1 MMPGV
6 DDVSGGEGSGIA
18 YIDHDRAAI
27 DQPHRIGGGEAAGT
41 LGTTTELVEGDK
53 EDHDHQRGHKKGM
66 IPRKLQNPFHDRPRQ
81 RSKRGIIARPVS
93 PRLCGVVCVV
103 LASAW
108 LGLCGCLGWPSQAQ
122 AQSAEQSER
131 ELQQLRARM
140 QELQQ
145 QLQRQTSRRDALAA
159 ELRDAETAGG
169 RLSRQL
175 AATAEE
181 LAAATRRAQDLAAT
195 RDRAAAAALAER
207 EQLASQLRVT
217 FQSGRQERLRL
228 LLNQQDPATLGRML
242 VYHDYLNRY
251 RSGQLDTLLASLA
264 EVRRLS
270 GEADAAQRSL
280 QGLQAR
286 QRGELADL
294 EQARAARAQA
304 LARVEAELAGTGG
317 ELATLERQA
326 TALTE
331 LIERLRRELAGFP
344 ADPQTPIASLRGS
357 LAWPASGRAL
367 RGFGDSRGDGGLR
380 WNGVLLEAP
389 RGAPVRAIHHGRV
402 VYSDWLPGMGL
413 LLVIDHGAGYM
424 SLYGHNE
431 SLLREPGDWVAP
443 GEAVASVG
451 DTGGQSQAG
460 LYFEIRK
467 DGRPVNPRPWMR
479 SAPAP

>member
-1 MMPGV
+1 MSLALSAV
-6 DDVSGGEGSGIA
+6 LLLGS
-18 YIDHDRAAI
+18 AALI
-27 DQPHRIGGGEAAGT
+27 LAG
-41 LGTTTELVEGDK
+41 
-53 EDHDHQRGHKKGM
+53 
-66 IPRKLQNPFHDRPRQ
+66 
-81 RSKRGIIARPVS
+81 A
-93 PRLCGVVCVV
+93 
-103 LASAW
+103 LAWAPPA
-108 LGLCGCLGWPSQAQ
+108 L

-131 ELQQLRARM
+131 ELQQLRSRI
-140 QELQQ
+140 QN
-145 QLQRQTSRRDALAA
+145 LQRQMQRQTTRRDAVAA

-169 RLSRQL
+169 RLARQL
-175 AATAEE
+175 AGTGED
-181 LAAATRRAQDLAAT
+181 LTRATRRAGEMAT
-195 RDRAAAAALAER
+195 ARDRAAAAALAER
-207 EQLASQLRVT
+207 QQLSRQLRLT

-251 RSGQLDTLLASLA
+251 RIRQLDALLRSLA

-270 GEADAAQRSL
+270 EEADAAQSGL
-280 QGLQAR
+280 AALQAR
-286 QRGELADL
+286 QREELTGL
-294 EQARAARAQA
+294 EQARAERSQA
-304 LARVEAELAGTGG
+304 LVRLDAELASTGG
-317 ELATLERQA
+317 ELAALGRQEE
-326 TALTE
+326 ALTE

-344 ADPQTPIASLRGS
+344 ADPQTPFASLRGS
-357 LAWPASGRAL
+357 LVWPANGRAAH
-367 RGFGDSRGDGGLR
+367 GFGDARGDGSLR

-389 RGAPVRAIHHGRV
+389 RGAAVRAIHHGRV

-451 DTGGQSQAG
+451 DTGGRSQAG

>member
-1 MMPGV
+1 MMSGI
-6 DDVSGGEGSGIA
+6 DDVSGGECGGVAHIN
-18 YIDHDRAAI
+18 DDGTTI
-27 DQPHRIGGGEAAGT
+27 DQAHGIRGGHTARALRTAA
-41 LGTTTELVEGDK
+41 ELMEGDK
-53 EDHDHQRGHKKGM
+53 QDHDHQSGHQKGM
-66 IPRKLQNPFHDRPRQ
+66 IPGKFEDAFHGPPRQ
-81 RSKRGIIARPVS
+81 RRKPGIIARPAS
-93 PRLCGVVCVV
+93 LRLSAVAWLLLVPVWLV
-103 LASAW
+103 LA
-108 LGLCGCLGWPSQAQ
+108 GTLGWAPQSL

-131 ELQQLRARM
+131 ELEQLRSRI
-140 QELQQ
+140 QNLQRQ
-145 QLQRQTSRRDALAA
+145 MQRQTSRRDALAA

-169 RLSRQL
+169 RLTRQL
-175 AATAEE
+175 ASTGED
-181 LAAATRRAQDLAAT
+181 LTRATRRADEMAVA

-207 EQLASQLRVT
+207 EQLSRQLRIT

-251 RSGQLDTLLASLA
+251 RSQQLDALLRSLA

-270 GEADAAQRSL
+270 EEADAARAGL
-280 QGLQAR
+280 AALQAR
-286 QRGELADL
+286 QRQELASL
-294 EQARAARAQA
+294 EQSRTQRAQA
-304 LARVEAELAGTGG
+304 LARLDAELASTGG
-317 ELATLERQA
+317 ELEALRRQEQ
-326 TALTE
+326 ALTD

-344 ADPQTPIASLRGS
+344 ADPQTPFASLRGS
-357 LAWPASGRAL
+357 LAWPASGRAA
-367 RGFGDSRGDGGLR
+367 RGFGDPRGDGGLR

-389 RGAPVRAIHHGRV
+389 RGAAVRAIHHGRV

-413 LLVIDHGAGYM
+413 LLVIDHGGGYM

-479 SAPAP
+479 AAAAP